1 MDEVRA
7 YRGYRLNIYT
17 PSHKG
22 LWRVLIEAGP
32 GMTVVSFFA
41 GEATRDKV
49 IQRGERRVDAEL
61 LGRHS
66 IALRVAYAR
75 LAPGGCPAEVL

>member
-1 MDEVRA
+1 MLNEIRP

-17 PSHKG
+17 PGDRG

-32 GMTVVSFFA
+32 GMAVVSFFGA
-41 GEATRDKV
+41 ESTRDKV

-61 LGRHS
+61 LGYQS
-66 IALRVAYAR
+66 STLRVAYAS
-75 LAPGGCPAEVL
+75 LAAGGCTAE